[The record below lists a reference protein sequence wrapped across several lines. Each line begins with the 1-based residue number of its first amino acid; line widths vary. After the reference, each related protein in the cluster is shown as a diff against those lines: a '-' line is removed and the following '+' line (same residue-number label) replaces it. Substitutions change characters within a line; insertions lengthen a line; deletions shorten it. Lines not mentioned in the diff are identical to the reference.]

1 MSLTEQEQ
9 QRMQRFQKVSQTM
22 KTLNNFQTA
31 KQTDEAIEFYK
42 NKLKKNYQEMNQE
55 EIEKIFQ
62 KISELLTQRTNINL
76 KEQEY
81 IYTTI
86 PDFLVEEEIQKY
98 LLANSKLI
106 LLKQKLRVN
115 GHFGGLKTQRKGV
128 I

>member
-42 NKLKKNYQEMNQE
+42 NKLKKKYQEMNQE

-106 LLKQKLRVN
+106 LLKQKL
-115 GHFGGLKTQRKGV
+115 LKNYDK
-128 I
+128 